1 MARNKGVAQ
10 FSVNFEPGGQSPLDA
25 RTLVATVSDLTAAK
39 SYGKNIYNGLLV
51 SVQEDNS
58 LWMLTNMS
66 NPTDVGSWKQLNS
79 DISDEEILALQEELA
94 ALKTTVGD
102 DGSGLVKDVADLKTT
117 VGDDG
122 SGLVKDV
129 ADLKTTVGDNS
140 NGLVKDVADLK
151 TGLEAETQRATTAEE
166 NLKSEVESKVAS
178 VTSGSNGIEIGGSA
192 TEPTV
197 KLKFDN
203 SGNVQFTETADGLKA
218 QVDEVE
224 VPVTDVK
231 SGDKILTID
240 GTELTSTISLDYVSS
255 AHTIYLKGINSEVIS
270 QIDANDFIK
279 DGMLQSAAL
288 ETNPTGQTAGTYIV
302 LTFNTDAGTNPIY
315 INVTSLIDTYLAG
328 NGLTLSGHTFSVK
341 VKDADKYLKVTSD
354 GVASKG
360 IDEALA
366 LKVDKV
372 EGSRL
377 MTNEEG
383 TKLANI
389 ESGAQVNV
397 VESVSVN
404 GVDASVE
411 DKKASVSINATQ
423 IEIGKDI
430 TDNEEVVYSGTTK
443 LDAVLQGIQESI
455 SAAVSGGLTSVVA
468 GDGIE
473 VSPVAGNKQTISAK
487 LSSDEGNLLKVG
499 SDQGL
504 FAALYYS
511 GDDVE

>member
-25 RTLVATVSDLTAAK
+25 RTLVALKSDLTAAN
-39 SYGKNIYNGLLV
+39 SYGANIYNGLLV

-66 NPTDVGSWKQLNS
+66 NPTDPSSWKQLNS
-79 DISDEEILALQEELA
+79 DISDDEIRQLQAELNALKETVGDAEKGLVKDVND
-94 ALKTTVGD
+94 LKTTVGSAE
-102 DGSGLVKDVADLKTT
+102 SGLVKDVNDLK
-117 VGDDG
+117 
-122 SGLVKDV
+122 SGLQ
-129 ADLKTTVGDNS
+129 S
-140 NGLVKDVADLK
+140 
-151 TGLEAETQRATTAEE
+151 EIERATGIEE
-166 NLKSEVESKVAS
+166 GLRTDVDSKVAS
-178 VTSGSNGIEIGGSA
+178 VKSGSQGIEIGGGTTA
-192 TEPTV
+192 PTISL
-197 KLKFDN
+197 KLDN
-203 SGNVQFTETADGLKA
+203 SGNVKFTETAAGLKA
-218 QVDEVE
+218 QVNEVE
-224 VPVTDVK
+224 VPITGVK
-231 SGDKILTID
+231 SGDKVLTID

-255 AHTIYLKGINSEVIS
+255 AHTIYLKGVGNEVIS

-279 DGMLQSAAL
+279 DGMLQSATL
-288 ETNPTGQTAGTYIV
+288 ETNPSGQTAGTYIV
-302 LTFNTDAGTNPIY
+302 LTFNTDAGAEPIY

-377 MTNEEG
+377 MTDEEG

-443 LDAVLQGIQESI
+443 LDVVLQGIQESI

-468 GDGIE
+468 GNGIE

>member
-25 RTLVATVSDLTAAK
+25 RTLVALKSDLTAAK
-39 SYGKNIYNGLLV
+39 SYGANIYNGLLV

-66 NPTDVGSWKQLNS
+66 NPTDLSSWKQLNS
-79 DISDEEILALQEELA
+79 DISDDEIRQLQAELNALKETVGNAEKGIVKDVND
-94 ALKTTVGD
+94 LKTTVGSAE
-102 DGSGLVKDVADLKTT
+102 SGLVKDVNDLK
-117 VGDDG
+117 
-122 SGLVKDV
+122 SGLQ
-129 ADLKTTVGDNS
+129 S
-140 NGLVKDVADLK
+140 
-151 TGLEAETQRATTAEE
+151 EIERATGIEE
-166 NLKSEVESKVAS
+166 GLRTDVDSKVAS
-178 VTSGSNGIEIGGSA
+178 VTSGSQGIKISGTS
-192 TEPTV
+192 TNPTISL
-197 KLKFDN
+197 KLDN
-203 SGNVQFTETADGLKA
+203 SGNVQFSESEAGLKA
-218 QVDEVE
+218 TVSEVE
-224 VPVTDVK
+224 VPITGVK
-231 SGDKILTID
+231 DGDKVLKLE
-240 GTELTSTISLDYVSS
+240 GKELTSTITLDYVSS
-255 AHTIYLKGINSEVIS
+255 AHTIYLKGIENEVIS

-279 DGMLQSAAL
+279 DGMLKSAAL

-377 MTNEEG
+377 MTDEEG

-468 GDGIE
+468 GNGIE